1 MTLPRPCIT
10 IEDVLEKVS
19 ATDGD
24 ATKQILQSKAKE
36 TIPEESATAIQRKME
51 IFATRMCKQKELSK
65 RTNIS
70 RNVFSQFYFTMQRF
84 FLFLNCAV
92 LFE

>member
-1 MTLPRPCIT
+1 MTLQRPCIT

-51 IFATRMCKQKELSK
+51 IFATRM
-65 RTNIS
+65 
-70 RNVFSQFYFTMQRF
+70 
-84 FLFLNCAV
+84 
-92 LFE
+92 